1 MAKGTKGD
9 LVMLVDPI
17 TKATSY
23 ISPSNVIVYV
33 GTVKE
38 ENGIKKV
45 ELGTP
50 ILLGVFLSE
59 KENEIRE
66 TKKELRETKKELSD
80 LKINYKK
87 NMKILI
93 GVINVLVAQT
103 EINSLDLN
111 ELLDMEDN

>member
-50 ILLGVFLSE
+50 KQLGVFLSE
-59 KENEIRE
+59 KDKEIRD
-66 TKKELRETKKELSD
+66 TRLELD
-80 LKINYKK
+80 QLKINYRK
-87 NMKILI
+87 NMKKVIDVLHILV
-93 GVINVLVAQT
+93 GQT
-103 EINSLDLN
+103 ELNSLDLN
-111 ELLDMEDN
+111 ELLDVEDK